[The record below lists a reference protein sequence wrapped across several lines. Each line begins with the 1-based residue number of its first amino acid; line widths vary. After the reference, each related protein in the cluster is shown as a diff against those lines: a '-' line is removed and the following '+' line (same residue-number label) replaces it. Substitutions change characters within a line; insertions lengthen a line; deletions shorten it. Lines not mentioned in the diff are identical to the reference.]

1 MSSTLSRP
9 LPGLRFDVPAPALDE
24 ALPRMDIACFVGF
37 AERGPVGVPVAV
49 ESPAE
54 YEAVFGSTLVLV
66 PAARD
71 DEDDTRA
78 LMPLSVGQFFLQGGR
93 RAWVIRVAGDDAVTT
108 RFPVQ
113 RMLQV
118 RRAEGSGDWVAQ
130 PAWWRA
136 ASPGAWADG
145 LSVQTWV
152 SAHPLALTPL
162 GLSGDHL
169 RLLAAGPQVLG
180 LARGDTLRV
189 QLDIDDWV
197 QARVREASAVQLS
210 AGRLQRELTLDRLCS
225 VKAVIG
231 EPSLLRM
238 VWMERGARGRELI
251 ERPVTAEGSWTSAG
265 RLNWRCR
272 LPARVELG
280 VGEVVQLQ
288 FRRGAQ
294 AAWAALDA
302 VHLTGVPDAQGLVTA
317 ELSARPWRVPARLGR
332 PTLLRWVG
340 SGQTRTG
347 HWLQASVSTHQA
359 GLEANAGATP
369 GATIG
374 PMALSLPPDISP
386 SSEPTERDDDA
397 TWQARQKA
405 LPGLVDDHL
414 HHLRQALQPAATGS
428 IADFDRRSLHRFPVS
443 ADDVPPDAFWLPLG
457 DLTNWNAPDEGQ
469 GLGARGIGL
478 PALMR
483 EGLSSFSWRLFA
495 DRQLAELPTEALAT
509 QAENLLALHTRSQ
522 PLWGLHAAFGY
533 GQTGLGEEA
542 TLLLAPDA
550 VHPGWQRVTGQ
561 GAARS
566 LHKAP
571 AAPAEEDRSQF
582 LACSL
587 RPLAAPSFLPDAPP
601 DARGNY
607 RVRWSEPEPG
617 LCFEL
622 QESTTP
628 DFAVAVT
635 LQQGPQTLFNAIG
648 KPKGTWHHRVRARSG
663 QRVSPWSH
671 RLQVRVGH
679 SDFALQAFEPT
690 HLLALHRLMLRIAA
704 ARGDVLAVQALPRDT
719 QWADAALHVDRLRA
733 PEPGAEVPGLQPDEA
748 RVLSHGCLQHPW
760 LHARSGDKVIC
771 TPPDGAVAGQLASS
785 AWQRGAW
792 LAVANRPFKDV
803 LGLALPASTAVRQA
817 MLDTQLN
824 PVVSAAHGVV
834 LGGEDTL
841 YHLDTD
847 WRPVHVRR
855 LMALLRR
862 AALRRGNQYV
872 FEPNGPALHRTVER
886 AFESLLSELMQRGA
900 FAGRSAREAYQVAV
914 VDSDLNSPGSLD
926 AGRLFI
932 ELKVAPAQALRFLT
946 VRLVRAGDRV
956 RAQEGQA

>member
-1 MSSTLSRP
+1 MSRPLSRP

-37 AERGPVGVPVAV
+37 AERGPVGVPVAI
-49 ESPAE
+49 ERPAE
-54 YEAVFGSTLVLV
+54 YEAVFGSTLTLV
-66 PAARD
+66 PAEQD
-71 DEDDTRA
+71 GDDDTRA
-78 LMPLSVGQFFLQGGR
+78 LMPLSVAQFFVQGGR

-118 RRAEGSGDWVAQ
+118 RRAEGSGDWMAQ

-136 ASPGAWADG
+136 GSPGAWADG
-145 LSVQTWV
+145 LTVQTWV
-152 SAHPLALTPL
+152 TAHPLALTPL
-162 GLSGDHL
+162 GLSGENL
-169 RLLAAGPQVLG
+169 QLLAAGPQVLG
-180 LARGDTLRV
+180 LAPGDTLRV
-189 QLDIDDWV
+189 QLDVDDWL
-197 QARVREASAVQLS
+197 QGRVREASVVQVA
-210 AGRLQRELTLDRLCS
+210 AGRLQRELTLDRLCT

-251 ERPVTAEGSWTSAG
+251 ERPVAAEGHWLTGG
-265 RLNWRCR
+265 RLSWRCR
-272 LPARVELG
+272 LPSRVELG

-294 AAWAALDA
+294 PAWAALDE

-317 ELSARPWRVPARLGR
+317 ELSARPWRVPPRLGR
-332 PTLLRWVG
+332 PTVLRWVG
-340 SGQTRTG
+340 SGQVRTG
-347 HWLQASVSTHQA
+347 HWLQASVTTHAA
-359 GLEANAGATP
+359 GDEP
-369 GATIG
+369 GTSIG
-374 PMALSLPPDISP
+374 PMALDLPPEIRP
-386 SSEPTERDDDA
+386 SAETAGRDDDA
-397 TWQARQKA
+397 AWQARQTA

-414 HHLRQALQPAATGS
+414 HHFRQAMHTASPAPDLGMAQPAL
-428 IADFDRRSLHRFPVS
+428 RRFAVS

-457 DLTNWNAPDEGQ
+457 DLTNWNAPDEGP
-469 GLGARGIGL
+469 GLTARGIGL

-483 EGLSSFSWRLFA
+483 EGLSDFGWRLFA
-495 DRQLAELPTEALAT
+495 DLQLADLPTEALAT
-509 QAENLLALHTRSQ
+509 QAENLLALHTRAQ

-533 GQTGLGEEA
+533 GQTGLGDEA

-566 LHKAP
+566 THKATVP
-571 AAPAEEDRSQF
+571 PDVEDRSQF
-582 LACSL
+582 RACHL

-607 RVRWSEPEPG
+607 RIRWSEPEPG
-617 LCFEL
+617 VCFEL

-635 LQQGPQTLFNAIG
+635 LQQGPQTVFHALG
-648 KPKGTWHHRVRARSG
+648 KNRGTWHHRVRARSG
-663 QRVSPWSH
+663 QRVSPWSQ

-679 SDFALQAFEPT
+679 SDFELKAFEPSQ
-690 HLLALHRLMLRIAA
+690 LLALHRLMLRIAA
-704 ARGDVLAVQALPRDT
+704 ARGDLLAVQALPRDT
-719 QWADAALHVDRLRA
+719 QWADAALHIDRLR
-733 PEPGAEVPGLQPDEA
+733 EPDTDAEVPGLQPDEA
-748 RVLSHGCLQHPW
+748 RALSHGCLQHPW
-760 LHARSGDKVIC
+760 LHARAGDQLVC
-771 TPPDGAVAGQLASS
+771 TPPDGAIAGQLAAS

-792 LAVANRPFKDV
+792 LAVANRPLKDV
-803 LGLALPASTAVRQA
+803 LGLAMPASTAVRQA
-817 MLDTQLN
+817 MLDSQLN
-824 PVVSAAHGVV
+824 TVVSAAHGFV

-841 YHLDTD
+841 YHLDAD

-886 AFESLLSELMQRGA
+886 AFDTLLGELMQRGA
-900 FAGRSAREAYQVAV
+900 FAGRSAREAYQVDV
-914 VDSDLNSPGSLD
+914 VDSDLNSPASLD